1 MRILHA
7 PGTNVCDRDVGVKGE
22 CEMKNVWFWTLVSIV
37 VVARVG
43 ATDYTWSGA
52 SGSFQEAANWSPV
65 AVPGTADNAKFT
77 TAGTYAVSFA
87 GDVANTGSTVGANV
101 TLGLNGYAWVLSG
114 SLAFSG
120 TSTARVGNGTLTVG
134 GAVSVGANQK
144 LILDSG
150 SSFFRGSKLEST
162 SGGAIEVNGGDHL
175 LSWAMPLGA
184 APAGGSSFRMT
195 GGRLSLTNN
204 DNLARCSLWNG
215 AKMSLEGGTLS
226 IRYQVDIN
234 GTPAFPVVVDIYTN
248 AALLQ
253 CPGIG
258 FNVSR
263 TAGGFGVVNIR
274 GGSLI
279 LSNSNCN
286 VVNASGSGLMTTGI
300 VNLIDGTLHAGNL
313 ALGYTSNGVAIVQ
326 QSGGF
331 TRITSDTYLGKEQ
344 KTKGILRQSGGD
356 AAYNWLYVGGF
367 TNSEGEVELSGGRL
381 TIGGNS
387 SAIGKVAGSTG
398 RLIQSG
404 GELFITNALSVGAAT
419 ATVGVITNTGG
430 IFWLNNTLNIGNSS
444 GSGAFGRA
452 SFSGPSNYVK
462 SAINVGNNTLD
473 TGELIVANGEL
484 VCDGSV
490 IAGSVTSSTGSVRIA
505 GGTARFKSLTVAQSG
520 VGSLVVSGGLLA
532 VTNGGAFVLGAATG
546 SMATV
551 EISGGTNLFLGQG
564 VTWGQFGSAVV
575 KFSGGYTYTTNRIVV
590 GHNLSAT
597 GRVELLPGGVLATP
611 IIDGR
616 VGSQYDPPG
625 GYSEILFDGG
635 TLMHSIDGESWMPGQ
650 FVTSFSKAL
659 VTARGAVIDSNGG
672 SLVIPQALSNAV
684 GEAGCFTKKGAGK
697 VTLSSWFNAFTG
709 CVAVDAGELAVSTGG
724 GIVLTGGVRVE
735 RNALLNLTDAGS
747 VRGLETASGT
757 VSRVDGTLI
766 LKSGYTLTNGIGSAL
781 GGSGTLT
788 GKVVCATGSAWS
800 CDKTKYTG
808 PLYVSGST
816 VLPEN
821 LAIRLVGF
829 TAADLA
835 SGIPLIQSGQGI
847 QSARRLFP
855 VTLDGASH
863 PYWWAKVSGDNLTL
877 TARVISQATMI
888 SIR

>member
-1 MRILHA
+1 
-7 PGTNVCDRDVGVKGE
+7 
-22 CEMKNVWFWTLVSIV
+22 MKNVLCLAFVSMIV
-37 VVARVG
+37 VTRVG
-43 ATDYTWSGA
+43 ATDYTWSGV
-52 SGSFQEAANWSPV
+52 SGSFQEASNWSPTL
-65 AVPGTADNAKFT
+65 VPGVADNAKFT
-77 TAGTYAVSFA
+77 TAGTYSVSFA
-87 GDVANTGSTVGANV
+87 GDVTNTGSTVGANV

-120 TSTARVGNGTLTVG
+120 TSTARIGDGTLTVG
-134 GAVSVGANQK
+134 GAVSVGTNQK

-150 SSFFRGSKLEST
+150 SSLFRGSKLEST
-162 SGGAIEVNGGDHL
+162 AGGMIEVNGGNHL
-175 LSWAMPLGA
+175 LSWAMPLGT

-195 GGRLSLTNN
+195 GGTLTMTNN
-204 DNLARCSLWNG
+204 DNQGRCSLWNG

-234 GTPAFPVVVDIYTN
+234 GIPSSPVVVDIYTN

-263 TAGGFGVVNIR
+263 TAGGLGVVNIR

-286 VVNASGSGLMTTGI
+286 VVNASGSSLMTTGI
-300 VNLIDGTLHAGNL
+300 VNLTDGTLLAGNL
-313 ALGYTSNGVAIVQ
+313 TLGYTSNGVAIVQ
-326 QSGGF
+326 QSGGSI
-331 TRITSDTYLGKEQ
+331 RITSDTYFGKEQ
-344 KTKGILRQSGGD
+344 KTKGIVRQSGGD
-356 AAYNWLYVGGF
+356 AAYNWFYVGGF

-381 TIGGNS
+381 TVSGNS
-387 SAIGKVAGSTG
+387 GAVGKVAGSTG
-398 RLIQSG
+398 RLLQSG
-404 GELFITNALSVGAAT
+404 GELLITNAFTVGAAA
-419 ATVGVITNTGG
+419 ATLGVITNTGG
-430 IFWLNNTLNIGNSS
+430 IFWLNNTLNIGNS
-444 GSGAFGRA
+444 GYGAFGRA

-473 TGELIVANGEL
+473 SGELIVANGEL

-490 IAGSVTSSTGSVRIA
+490 IAGNATGSTGSIRVA
-505 GGTARFKSLTVAQSG
+505 GGNARFKSLTVAQSG
-520 VGSLVVSGGLLA
+520 TGSLVVSGGLLA
-532 VTNGGAFVLGAATG
+532 VTNGGAVFFGTATG
-546 SMATV
+546 SVADV
-551 EISGGTNLFLGQG
+551 EISGGTNLFFGQG
-564 VTWGQFGSAVV
+564 MTWGQFGSAHV
-575 KFSGGYTYTTNRIVV
+575 KISGGYTYTTNRIVV
-590 GHNLSAT
+590 GHYLSAT

-616 VGSQYDPPG
+616 VGTQYDPPG

-697 VTLSSWFNAFTG
+697 VTLAAWYNAFTG
-709 CVAVDAGELAVSTGG
+709 CVAVEAGELNVSAGG
-724 GIVLTGGVRVE
+724 GIVLSGGVRVE
-735 RNALLNLTDAGS
+735 RDALLNFTETGS
-747 VRGLETASGT
+747 LRGLETASGT
-757 VSRVDGTLI
+757 VSRVDGLLI

-788 GKVVCATGSAWS
+788 GKVVCATGSAWV
-800 CDKTKYTG
+800 CDKTTYTG
-808 PLYVSGST
+808 PLHVSGNV
-816 VLPEN
+816 VLPDGF
-821 LAIRLVGF
+821 AIRLTGF

-835 SGIPLIQSGQGI
+835 SDVPVIQTEQGI
-847 QSARRLFP
+847 QSPRTLFP

-863 PYWWAKVSGDNLTL
+863 PYWWAKVSADGMTL
-877 TARVISQATMI
+877 TARVISQATLFLM
-888 SIR
+888 R

>member
-1 MRILHA
+1 
-7 PGTNVCDRDVGVKGE
+7 
-22 CEMKNVWFWTLVSIV
+22 MKNVWCWAIVSMIV
-37 VVARVG
+37 VTRVG
-43 ATDYTWSGA
+43 AADYTWSGV
-52 SGSFQEAANWSPV
+52 SGSFQEASNWSP
-65 AVPGTADNAKFT
+65 ATVPGTADHAKFT
-77 TAGTYAVSFA
+77 SAGTYTVSFA

-134 GAVSVGANQK
+134 GAVSVGTNQK

-150 SSFFRGSKLEST
+150 SSVFKGSKLET
-162 SGGAIEVNGGDHL
+162 TTGGAIEVNGGDHL

-184 APAGGSSFRMT
+184 APTGGASFRMT
-195 GGRLSLTNN
+195 GGTLTMTNN

-248 AALLQ
+248 ASLLQ

-263 TAGGFGVVNIR
+263 TAGGLGVVNIR

-300 VNLIDGTLHAGNL
+300 VNLIDGTFHAGTLNL
-313 ALGYTSNGVAIVQ
+313 GNTSNGVAIVQ
-326 QSGGF
+326 QSGG
-331 TRITSDTYLGKEQ
+331 TIRITSDIYLGKEQ

-356 AAYNWLYVGGF
+356 AVYNWFYVGGF
-367 TNSEGEVELSGGRL
+367 SNSEGEVELSGGRL
-381 TIGGNS
+381 I
-387 SAIGKVAGSTG
+387 VAGNNGAVGKIAYSRG
-398 RLIQSG
+398 RLTQSG
-404 GELFITNALSVGAAT
+404 GELIISNAFTIGTAAG
-419 ATVGVITNTGG
+419 TVGVITNTGG
-430 IFWLNNTLNIGNSS
+430 IFWLNNTLNIGNS

-452 SFSGPSNYVK
+452 VFSGASNFVK
-462 SAINVGNNTLD
+462 SAINVGNGLTD
-473 TGELIVANGEL
+473 TGELMVTDGEL
-484 VCDGSV
+484 FCDGSV
-490 IAGSVTSSTGSVRIA
+490 IVGNATSSTGSVRVA
-505 GGTARFKSLTVAQSG
+505 GGTARFKSLTVAQAG
-520 VGSLVVSGGLLA
+520 AGSLVVSGGLLA
-532 VTNGGAFVLGAATG
+532 VTNGGAVVFGAAT
-546 SMATV
+546 SSVATV

-564 VTWGQFGSAVV
+564 VTWGQFGSADV
-575 KFSGGYTYTTNRIVV
+575 KISGGYTYTTNRMVI

-597 GRVELLPGGVLATP
+597 GRVELSGGVLATP

-616 VGSQYDPPG
+616 VGTQYDPPG
-625 GYSEILFDGG
+625 GYSEIRFDGG
-635 TLMHSIDGESWMPGQ
+635 TLRHSVDGESWMPGQ
-650 FVTSFSKAL
+650 FVTSFSKAF

-672 SLVIPQALSNAV
+672 AVVIPQALSNAV

-697 VTLSSWFNAFTG
+697 VTLASWFNAFTG
-709 CVAVDAGELAVSTGG
+709 CVAVEAGELAVSAGG

-735 RNALLNLTDAGS
+735 KNALLNLADTGS
-747 VRGLETASGT
+747 LRGLETASGT

-788 GKVVCATGSAWS
+788 GKVVCATGSAWV
-800 CDKTKYTG
+800 CTKTTYAG
-808 PLYVSGST
+808 PLYVSGNV
-816 VLPEN
+816 VLPDG
-821 LAIRLVGF
+821 LAIRLTGF
-829 TAADLA
+829 TAADLT
-835 SGIPLIQSGQGI
+835 SGIPLIQSGLGI
-847 QSARRLFP
+847 QSSRKLFP

-863 PYWWAKVSGDNLTL
+863 PYWWAKVSGDNVTL
-877 TARVISQATMI
+877 TAQLISQATMI